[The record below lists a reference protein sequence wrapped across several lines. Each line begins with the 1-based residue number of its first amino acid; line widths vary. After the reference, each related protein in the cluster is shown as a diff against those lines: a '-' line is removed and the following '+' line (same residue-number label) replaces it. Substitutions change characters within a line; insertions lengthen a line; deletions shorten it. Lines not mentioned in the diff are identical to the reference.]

1 MRGRG
6 DRKGGRYKRD
16 TRPDIGGAGGGF
28 FREAGERGKEGK
40 RGGSEGEGDAQ
51 REDSARRLGKRSSW
65 KDRGDGE
72 DDGIWDMGRNILL
85 WRDSGVFFWAGRST
99 GLGGKG
105 GEMLARFLYGNYGVD
120 SRMRIHSTRCCGSAK
135 AAMAA
140 IGEQELAMETGS
152 RTRLVHAGAASTL
165 FRLQSLEG

>member
-6 DRKGGRYKRD
+6 GRKGGRYKRD
-16 TRPDIGGAGGGF
+16 TRRNLRPPEFSRHAVTDVTSASFSFLSRGQSLCLLSQSGNGGAGGRL
-28 FREAGERGKEGK
+28 FREAGGRGKEGE
-40 RGGSEGEGDAQ
+40 REGRRCGGWE
-51 REDSARRLGKRSSW
+51 RSSW
-65 KDRGDGE
+65 KDRGDSE
-72 DDGIWDMGRNILL
+72 GR
-85 WRDSGVFFWAGRST
+85 RSFWAGRST
-99 GLGGKG
+99 GLELKRRRRRK
-105 GEMLARFLYGNYGVD
+105 MMYF
-120 SRMRIHSTRCCGSAK
+120 TRCCGSAK